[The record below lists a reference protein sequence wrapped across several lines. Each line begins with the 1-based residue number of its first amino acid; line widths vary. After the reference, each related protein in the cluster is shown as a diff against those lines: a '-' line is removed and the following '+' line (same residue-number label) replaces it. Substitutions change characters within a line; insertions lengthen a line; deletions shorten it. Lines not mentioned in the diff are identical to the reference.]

1 MSLVAGAWIVVSL
14 FADGWAHTHLPDLE
28 SFFTPWH
35 AALYSGLL
43 ANVIW
48 LVWLSRPTRPRPR
61 DASETSA
68 MSPSARM
75 RRGATVAT
83 WHWSPPAGYGGGVLG
98 AVIFG
103 GGGAADMAWHSA
115 WGVEVGLDA
124 LLSPP
129 HLVLLVGA
137 LLLVTSPWRAS
148 SSNTPATHA
157 AATVSL
163 LLAVALMAFF
173 LIYTSEFASP
183 ALTSTYTR
191 LPEASPGH
199 AAGEASAILGLG
211 RFLITTV
218 LFVVPL
224 LMLWRRPQV
233 PTGSVSR
240 IVIPLSGLSLAVS
253 DDLGPALWGV
263 LGASF
268 GALVA
273 DVTIA
278 LLRRHHVPHRP
289 SVLAGVATLGVWSGH
304 AAALTAAGLV
314 RWPLALTSGVVALS
328 GLVAVLLSYLASFPM
343 LDDQRRAAW
352 AGTSSGA
359 PADLPR

>member
-1 MSLVAGAWIVVSL
+1 
-14 FADGWAHTHLPDLE
+14 
-28 SFFTPWH
+28 
-35 AALYSGLL
+35 
-43 ANVIW
+43 
-48 LVWLSRPTRPRPR
+48 
-61 DASETSA
+61 
-68 MSPSARM
+68 
-75 RRGATVAT
+75 
-83 WHWSPPAGYGGGVLG
+83 
-98 AVIFG
+98 
-103 GGGAADMAWHSA
+103 
-115 WGVEVGLDA
+115 
-124 LLSPP
+124 
-129 HLVLLVGA
+129 
-137 LLLVTSPWRAS
+137 
-148 SSNTPATHA
+148 
-157 AATVSL
+157 
-163 LLAVALMAFF
+163 MAFF
-173 LIYTSEFASP
+173 LMYTSEFASP

-224 LMLWRRPQV
+224 LLIWRRPHV
-233 PTGSVSR
+233 PAGSVSC

-253 DDLGPALWGV
+253 DSLSPALWGV

-268 GALVA
+268 GALFA

-278 LLRRHHVPHRP
+278 PLRRHHVAHRP
-289 SVLAGVATLGVWSGH
+289 SVLAGVAALGVWSGH

-328 GLVAVLLSYLASFPM
+328 GLVAVLLSYLASTPM